1 MKRCSTCNRTYT
13 DPNLSFCIDDGTP
26 LTTLN
31 SEDETTVVSPHTRE
45 EDWNAVAYQPPG
57 SYVPP
62 GTQVGQPRRRAWP
75 WIVGI
80 LGAFILGI
88 VAIAI
93 AAAILAPKLIRSA
106 KEQQQREATQNQ
118 QREAANAN
126 TAPENANASEPVNA
140 NTNAHESVEVPPP
153 TDRDQVL
160 AQLTDIENDWTAA
173 NLNADKKAL
182 ERILADDY
190 VGPSSEGGLQSKAE
204 YIRTIERD
212 TNVDKWEFGNLKV
225 TLAGDRATLTGKIT
239 YQAQGRELV
248 FDFKDKFVWRDG
260 RWQATGSEVTR
271 RDSNVNNQ

>member
-26 LTTLN
+26 LTTIN
-31 SEDETTVVSPHTRE
+31 SEDETTVVSPRSRE
-45 EDWNAVAYQPPG
+45 EDWNAVAYQPPR

-62 GTQVGQPRRRAWP
+62 GTDPARPRRRAWP
-75 WIVGI
+75 WILGI

-93 AAAILAPKLIRSA
+93 AAAILAPRLMRSA
-106 KEQQQREATQNQ
+106 REQQQREAARNQ
-118 QREAANAN
+118 QREAPNAN
-126 TAPENANASEPVNA
+126 TAPENANVSAPPANA
-140 NTNAHESVEVPPP
+140 NESVEVPPP
-153 TDRDQVL
+153 TEHDQVL
-160 AQLTDIENDWTAA
+160 AQLTNLENDWTVA

-190 VGPSSEGGLQSKAE
+190 VGPSSEGGLQGKAE

-212 TNVDKWEFGNLKV
+212 TEVDKWEFGDLKV
-225 TLAGDRATLTGKIT
+225 ALAGDRATLSGNIT
-239 YQAQGRELV
+239 YQVQDGELV

-260 RWQATGSEVTR
+260 RWQATGSEMTR
-271 RDSNVNNQ
+271 RE